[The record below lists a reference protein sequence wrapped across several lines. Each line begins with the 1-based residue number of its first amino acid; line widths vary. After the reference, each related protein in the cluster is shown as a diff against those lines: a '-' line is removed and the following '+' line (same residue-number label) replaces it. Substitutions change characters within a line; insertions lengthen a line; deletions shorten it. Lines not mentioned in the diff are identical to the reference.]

1 MKSDDSYKRYN
12 TTNTSA
18 EFLPIKDPRVIL
30 ETTAIYQNRIVA
42 AANKVTLKPFKEGGD
57 PIEII
62 IVSPRHF
69 DNVMK
74 RIYNA
79 LEDRIIDKGHDKQ
92 GFVDMYGNWH
102 DRESALKIAI
112 AANQILGN
120 KLFPENEL
128 HSEDLYRNSL

>member
-1 MKSDDSYKRYN
+1 MKDDGYKQYN
-12 TTNTSA
+12 KTNSPK
-18 EFLPIKDPRVIL
+18 ENYEVVSINVPV
-30 ETTAIYQNRIVA
+30 YQNRIVA
-42 AANKVTLKPFKEGGD
+42 AAIKVTLKPFVEGGD

-102 DRESALKIAI
+102 DREAALKIAI

-128 HSEDLYRNSL
+128 HSEDLYRNEL